1 MKSLPDGRV
10 LGIGYLIAQKNAP
23 LMVKSRRRRTIVPV
37 QRTID
42 IKDIPDH
49 LLYFWASKHARGM
62 SCKELGHAY
71 GMNGHQMRSAIS
83 QWRKKNQESTA
94 KKVKFRGCK

>member
-10 LGIGYLIAQKNAP
+10 IGIGYLIAKMN
-23 LMVKSRRRRTIVPV
+23 RRRVNPKSSKPYP
-37 QRTID
+37 RTID
-42 IKDIPDH
+42 ITDVPDT
-49 LLYFWASKHARGM
+49 LLHFWASKHGKGT

-83 QWRKKNQESTA
+83 QWRKKNEPAHQ
-94 KKVKFRGCK
+94 KLGKIRG